1 MVTLTS
7 EIRRWPGYPW
17 AVVALVAAAWVT
29 LTAWAASPYA
39 GLLDHRALEERHV
52 PVAALLP
59 LFGLGWTLMTLAMM
73 LPASISPLRSH
84 LAAVPAGRHRGVFL
98 VGFIVGY
105 TSVWLA
111 FGLLAYL
118 GDGALHEL
126 VEAGTVP
133 HGVADRLLAGVLL
146 VAGLYQFTPAK
157 RAFLTACL
165 PGSGHAGLQP
175 DVPGQRG
182 PLWPGLGQ
190 GLRQGWKQSVVCL
203 GSCWS
208 LMLVMFALGGVQ
220 LGWMAA
226 LTVVM
231 TVESGSRA
239 GSRLRGPVGLVL
251 IAWAMLLL
259 VF

>member
-7 EIRRWPGYPW
+7 ETRRWPGYPW
-17 AVVALVAAAWVT
+17 AVAVLVAAAWVA

-39 GLLDHRALEERHV
+39 GLLDHRALEERHM

-73 LPASISPLRSH
+73 LPASINPLRSH
-84 LAAVPAGRHRGVFL
+84 LAGVPAGRNRGVFL
-98 VGFIVGY
+98 VGFIFGY
-105 TSVWLA
+105 ISVWLA

-118 GDGALHEL
+118 GDSALHEL

-133 HGVADRLLAGVLL
+133 GVVADGLLAGVLL
-146 VAGLYQFTPAK
+146 IAGLYQFTSAK
-157 RAFLTACL
+157 RAFLAACL
-165 PGSGHAGLQP
+165 PGSGHTEMQS
-175 DVPGQRG
+175 DVPGQPG
-182 PLWPGLGQ
+182 PFWSGLKQ
-190 GLRQGWKQSVVCL
+190 GLKQSFACL

-220 LGWMAA
+220 LGWMAV
-226 LTVVM
+226 LTAIM

-239 GSRLRGPVGLVL
+239 GSGLRGPLGLVL
-251 IAWAMLLL
+251 MAWAVLLL
-259 VF
+259 LT